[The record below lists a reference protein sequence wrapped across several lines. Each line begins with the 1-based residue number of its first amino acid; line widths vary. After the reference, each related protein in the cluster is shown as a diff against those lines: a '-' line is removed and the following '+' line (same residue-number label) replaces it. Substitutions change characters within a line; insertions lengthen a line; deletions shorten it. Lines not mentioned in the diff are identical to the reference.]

1 MRKIAQEA
9 KSRFQLLS
17 IPMGSMARPCTFVSM
32 PCVSR
37 NQIATP
43 IADWQHNDLAKRMQQ
58 TFDELASE
66 RSIVIAQGLMNE

>member
-1 MRKIAQEA
+1 
-9 KSRFQLLS
+9 
-17 IPMGSMARPCTFVSM
+17 M

-43 IADWQHNDLAKRMQQ
+43 ITDWQHNDLAKKRMQQ